1 MGVVGHDVLPLSIC
15 QVIKKCPTRR
25 HSQLPLLSA
34 ADISVALCWLGTIC
48 DWLRSMAVGLFCASC
63 ETAGGGTWE
72 AREVRREKGE
82 SAGTSRYAT
91 PPFVLSHLTLRT
103 SRPPRLPLEKIPP
116 LLINT
121 HLSNL
126 CLTSLPQTVFHTS
139 SIITGLRT
147 GTTPFALP
155 VVNCLGDGGPSN
167 RVSPASF
174 TPAAYQ
180 YFIVSQVRLK

>member
-25 HSQLPLLSA
+25 HSQLYLLSA

-63 ETAGGGTWE
+63 ETAGKGTWE
-72 AREVRREKGE
+72 AREVRIEKGE
-82 SAGTSRYAT
+82 STGTSRYAT
-91 PPFVLSHLTLRT
+91 PPFVLPPLTLRT
-103 SRPPRLPLEKIPP
+103 SRPPRLPLEKIPL

-121 HLSNL
+121 HLTNL

-139 SIITGLRT
+139 SIITGLRR

-167 RVSPASF
+167 RVPPVSF
-174 TPAAYQ
+174 TPAEYQ
-180 YFIVSQVRLK
+180 YFTVSQVVLK

>member
-1 MGVVGHDVLPLSIC
+1 MGVVRHDVPPLCIC
-15 QVIKKCPTRR
+15 QVIKKRPTCR
-25 HSQLPLLSA
+25 HSQLHLLSA

-63 ETAGGGTWE
+63 ETAGRGTWE

-91 PPFVLSHLTLRT
+91 PPFVLPHPTLWT
-103 SRPPRLPLEKIPP
+103 SRPSRPALEKIPP

-139 SIITGLRT
+139 SIITGLRG

-155 VVNCLGDGGPSN
+155 VVDCLGDEGPSN
-167 RVSPASF
+167 S
-174 TPAAYQ
+174 
-180 YFIVSQVRLK
+180 RL